1 MALKESGSVQ
11 TEPMEGESLLAR
23 LNAFGER
30 HAKVII
36 FVSVALLIA
45 TVLIFAK
52 VLYDRS
58 VLDRASK
65 DIAAAYDSA
74 RLLELKARY
83 AGTRAEPEILYRL
96 ANRYYEENKLDEAR
110 AEYTDF
116 VKKFPGHPLEAAVQ
130 KALLGLTSN
139 LEFLKSEKTN
149 RQKALLLQT
158 HPQKRGE
165 GENDPRTAVPSV
177 ATLPVALLEL
187 SNGTTLTLRLF
198 EDDAP
203 NTVANFVNLAEKKY
217 FEGLSL
223 QTVRDGAAL
232 RIGRKEGTPAVHLL
246 PAESVARTATEGTL
260 VMLKAEGRAELLG
273 AEFEILLKEAP
284 ELKEGVIFG
293 RVISPSTMSPSFTGS
308 IKSVTI
314 EKKRQGS
321 KYEPVT
327 LQP

>member
-110 AEYTDF
+110 KHGDTLPPPPPLPPSL
-116 VKKFPGHPLEAAVQ
+116 VKQVQ
-130 KALLGLTSN
+130 KRYVEAYERLTG
-139 LEFLKSEKTN
+139 KS
-149 RQKALLLQT
+149 
-158 HPQKRGE
+158 
-165 GENDPRTAVPSV
+165 
-177 ATLPVALLEL
+177 
-187 SNGTTLTLRLF
+187 F
-198 EDDAP
+198 
-203 NTVANFVNLAEKKY
+203 
-217 FEGLSL
+217 
-223 QTVRDGAAL
+223 
-232 RIGRKEGTPAVHLL
+232 PA
-246 PAESVARTATEGTL
+246 
-260 VMLKAEGRAELLG
+260 
-273 AEFEILLKEAP
+273 
-284 ELKEGVIFG
+284 
-293 RVISPSTMSPSFTGS
+293 
-308 IKSVTI
+308 
-314 EKKRQGS
+314 
-321 KYEPVT
+321 
-327 LQP
+327 